1 MGPLKR
7 IAKGIFTFFLPLQIF
22 QKTFSSV
29 KCFLN
34 KSFIHPRLKR
44 QYTWLGCIVVTYFY
58 SLSYGNVRC
67 KRCKIR
73 CRLHLM
79 HMIYIKDRYD
89 IIILSHDL
97 KNVIVET
104 MRYILLITNFFNKD
118 FYQYVIHTLL
128 LHWNMVR
135 LIELIA
141 YICNARI
148 GLLMS
153 SIFCKPSNEPWR
165 TISDNSLLI
174 LDLHLLSSTLQY
186 GI

>member
-89 IIILSHDL
+89 IIIHSHNL
-97 KNVIVET
+97 KIVNVENMLYVLRLKIL
-104 MRYILLITNFFNKD
+104 ILLITNFFNKD

-153 SIFCKPSNEPWR
+153 SIFCKSSNEP
-165 TISDNSLLI
+165 
-174 LDLHLLSSTLQY
+174 
-186 GI
+186 

>member
-1 MGPLKR
+1 M
-7 IAKGIFTFFLPLQIF
+7 
-22 QKTFSSV
+22 
-29 KCFLN
+29 
-34 KSFIHPRLKR
+34 
-44 QYTWLGCIVVTYFY
+44 VTYFN

-89 IIILSHDL
+89 IIIHSHNL
-97 KNVIVET
+97 KIVNVYQTHYDKRFLFYWKPIFSI
-104 MRYILLITNFFNKD
+104 RI
-118 FYQYVIHTLL
+118 YQYFIHTLV
-128 LHWNMVR
+128 LHLNMVR

-141 YICNARI
+141 YICNVRI

-165 TISDNSLLI
+165 TISDNFLLI
-174 LDLHLLSSTLQY
+174 LNLHLLSSSL
-186 GI
+186 